1 MQLSN
6 ERVQALMANF
16 DTSGD
21 GVLRIDEF
29 KSINKFRSKLDF
41 LAIEEQAT
49 TKVKVERKKK
59 LMVEEAMME
68 AAVALVNERKP
79 TTSDKILS
87 VLPYLFPLM
96 DGLQYGRFLL
106 EGQSNPLL
114 APVGLLYS
122 LYQIIPFSGFIL
134 FFALSS
140 LSNNTK
146 INRLVR
152 FNMQQAIFVDIA
164 LFFPGILF
172 GLSSAVFPASG
183 NNIPANILELPSN
196 VVFGVLLATLA
207 YCTVSSLGGKEPNKL
222 PILSKAVLQR
232 VPTLDM
238 MLAQDM
244 DKPKGDDD
252 DDKE

>member
-1 MQLSN
+1 
-6 ERVQALMANF
+6 MANF

-172 GLSSAVFPASG
+172 GLSLVVFPASG

-207 YCTVSSLGGKEPNKL
+207 YCTVSSLGGKEPNKI
-222 PILSKAVLQR
+222 PILSKAVLNR

-238 MLAQDM
+238 MLAQGM
-244 DKPKGDDD
+244 DKPKGDDN